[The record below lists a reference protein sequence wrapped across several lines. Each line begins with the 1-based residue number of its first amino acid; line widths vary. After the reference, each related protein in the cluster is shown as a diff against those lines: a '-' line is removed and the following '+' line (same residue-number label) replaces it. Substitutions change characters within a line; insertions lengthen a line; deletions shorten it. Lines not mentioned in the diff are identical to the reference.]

1 MLDRLQVV
9 AALAAGICFA
19 LALLHSAQPQTV
31 GEAARW
37 LNRRR
42 RRASGGPVSAPM
54 PRLPTSAQTWLALR
68 LERAGW
74 AETPDRFIALAG
86 LVTVALGA
94 GGAVA
99 GSLGDG
105 ASSIVLAGLGSVI
118 GAGLSIQFLLAAGAA
133 RRRRLLAELAP
144 TLELACLELG
154 AGSSPASALVAVTR
168 RTGGEL
174 SRELRLVLAG
184 SALASAE
191 SLDARLRRLGE
202 RLDLGPLTSV
212 AAVLATSRDYG
223 SGVMHGLRAIA
234 LDLRRAQRRE
244 LIAASRSALT
254 RILVPAA
261 VGVLMPFM
269 AILLFPAVTT
279 LAANLR

>member
-1 MLDRLQVV
+1 MVDRLSVV
-9 AALAAGICFA
+9 AALATGLCFGLAILVAARPEA
-19 LALLHSAQPQTV
+19 L

-37 LNRRR
+37 LDRRR
-42 RRASGGPVSAPM
+42 RRANGSRVSAP
-54 PRLPTSAQTWLALR
+54 LPTLPGPAQDWLAVR
-68 LERAGW
+68 LDRAGW
-74 AETPDRFIALAG
+74 EETPDRFAALAG
-86 LVTVALGA
+86 LTAVALGA

-99 GSLGDG
+99 GSLADV
-105 ASSIVLAGLGSVI
+105 ASSIVLAAIGSAL
-118 GAGLSIQFLLAAGAA
+118 GAGLSLQLLVAAGAK

-154 AGSSPASALVAVTR
+154 AGSSPATALTAVTR

-191 SLDARLRRLGE
+191 SLDVQLRRLGE
-202 RLDLGPLTSV
+202 RLNLGPLTSV
-212 AAVLATSRDYG
+212 AAVIATSRDYG
-223 SGVMHGLRAIA
+223 SGVMHGLRAVA
-234 LDLRRAQRRE
+234 RDLRRAQRRE

-269 AILLFPAVTT
+269 AILLYPAVTT

>member
-1 MLDRLQVV
+1 MLDRLQAL

-19 LALLHSAQPQTV
+19 LAVLQMARPQTV

-37 LNRRR
+37 LNRRH
-42 RRASGGPVSAPM
+42 RRASGGPISAPL
-54 PRLPTSAQTWLALR
+54 PRLPARAQTWLVLR
-68 LERAGW
+68 LDRAGW
-74 AETPDRFIALAG
+74 AETPDRFTALAG
-86 LVTVALGA
+86 LAAVALGA

-105 ASSIVLAGLGSVI
+105 ASSIVLAGLGSVL
-118 GAGLSIQFLLAAGAA
+118 GAGLSVQFLLAAGAA

-144 TLELACLELG
+144 TLELTCLELG

-174 SRELRLVLAG
+174 SRELRLILAG
-184 SALASAE
+184 SALASTE

-234 LDLRRAQRRE
+234 VDLRRAQRRE

-269 AILLFPAVTT
+269 AILLYPAVTT